1 MIERKTLAVDDEN
14 SVAIVTERMADGAWA
29 VVASVKH
36 RSPTGEQITDLPVR
50 DARYATQAE
59 AEDAGM
65 RQGREYI
72 ERNMPHA
79 A

>member
-1 MIERKTLAVDDEN
+1 MIERKTLPVDDEN
-14 SVAIVTERMADGAWA
+14 SVAIVTERMADGTWA

-50 DARYATQAE
+50 DARYGTQAE

-65 RQGREYI
+65 RQGQEYI